1 MVQKFCDEPCD
12 EVPHGSRLRPTDF
25 LLRPTEKKFH
35 WSRRGIAT
43 NGIFAASNAIK
54 KKAGR
59 SLHSGARQTN
69 QKSEQNFILQLRFC
83 SYL

>member
-12 EVPHGSRLRPTDF
+12 EVPYGSRLRPTDF

-35 WSRRGIAT
+35 WSQRGIAT
-43 NGIFAASNAIK
+43 NGIFAAPNAI

-59 SLHSGARQTN
+59 SLRSGARQTN